1 MRARQRRD
9 GSQLT
14 VFFAQFIDRTKV
26 QRPQRAGF
34 DANRF
39 LTFRHPV
46 ITAIALGHMT
56 FGRVVLRRAVRAGH
70 VAVAATDTDLF
81 VHHHKTVIALVH
93 RAARADFGA
102 GRVFAVVTGD
112 GEIVGK
118 DVLVPDAVIFL
129 PVTARILINAAEADV
144 GSEIFVV
151 LAGQFAGF
159 ATGATTGINKK
170 SILGCHRLL
179 LTPFQPERGSY
190 VTGSPS
196 PAEKDV
202 GSSVR

>member
-1 MRARQRRD
+1 
-9 GSQLT
+9 
-14 VFFAQFIDRTKV
+14 
-26 QRPQRAGF
+26 
-34 DANRF
+34 
-39 LTFRHPV
+39 
-46 ITAIALGHMT
+46 MT

-70 VAVAATDTDLF
+70 VAVAAADTDLF
-81 VHHHKTVIALVH
+81 IHHHKTVIALVH

-159 ATGATTGINKK
+159 ATGATAGINKK

-179 LTPFQPERGSY
+179 LTPFQPEQDY
-190 VTGSPS
+190 CVTDYLSP
-196 PAEKDV
+196 V
-202 GSSVR
+202 GKAGATSEC